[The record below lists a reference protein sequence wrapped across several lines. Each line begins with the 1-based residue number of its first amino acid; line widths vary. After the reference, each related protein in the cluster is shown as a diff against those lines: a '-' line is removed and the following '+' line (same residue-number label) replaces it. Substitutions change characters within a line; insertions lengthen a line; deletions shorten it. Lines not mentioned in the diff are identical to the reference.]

1 MKKVIGTEISP
12 RPRPEPAPEPA
23 LMSIAED
30 EAIRPM
36 PHSRHLL
43 DLRQKPVAQEPAPVA
58 PVAPAPQEERST
70 EVDGPQEVPAGSIII
85 RDRVAEDVAR
95 LGMHHGDR
103 VAPAQVG
110 APREGRPAGGA
121 GQRRRL
127 FKGAKLTPRRLI
139 VGAIKVAL
147 VLIGAVLFLLL
158 TIPLPERLIGVYFVI
173 SIVYNIDSQ
182 RTFIVALIFLVMVA
196 VSSAIGASV
205 PAESYAVYAF
215 YFLVIGLIAAIR
227 EQISNR
233 TKTVG
238 GKSQLSD

>member
-12 RPRPEPAPEPA
+12 RPRPEPAPTPV
-23 LMSIAED
+23 AED
-30 EAIRPM
+30 DTIRPM

-43 DLRQKPVAQEPAPVA
+43 DLRQKPVEPEL
-58 PVAPAPQEERST
+58 APAPQKERST
-70 EVDGPQEVPAGSIII
+70 EVEGPQEVPAGSIII
-85 RDRVAEDVAR
+85 RDRVAEDVAH
-95 LGMHHGDR
+95 LGIHYGDR
-103 VAPAQVG
+103 VSPGHVGDPTEENGTAPS
-110 APREGRPAGGA
+110 REGRPAGGA
-121 GQRRRL
+121 GRRRRL
-127 FKGAKLTPRRLI
+127 FQGTKLTPRILI
-139 VGAIKVAL
+139 VGAVKVAL

-158 TIPLPERLIGVYFVI
+158 TIPLPERLIGIYFVI

-233 TKTVG
+233 SKTVG
-238 GKSQLSD
+238 GNSQLSD